1 MGTSPE
7 KEKKEANPKFKFYDI
22 SLDLYLNNTFG
33 YYYLGNNNSYDKTKI
48 LWLDPKVNNI
58 ENSNYQKKLRNI
70 NVFTLKVYT
79 DIGKCIED
87 LINIHFE
94 KTVIIVSGS
103 YSIEFFTQL
112 ESKINELLVIPK
124 IIIFTSYKRFVK
136 IKNHILNLDKYDL
149 FDINLVFDNF
159 PPILDELK
167 IKNENIYQNNYN
179 YNYNNENINQKSN
192 YFSFEY
198 IEEKKQ
204 LVFPLYL
211 TDFLDIP
218 NLNEINDF
226 NNFLLK
232 RFSYENGT
240 ETDIKELISQ
250 LLIKTKIPLQI
261 LVKYWL
267 RAYTTETK
275 FYKNMNN
282 YLVERLGNQYDIYIK
297 VLYHGLKQNYIIPCI
312 DKELYRGALITKDEL
327 NYINNSLKNKKKNLP
342 GCICYCKSFL
352 STSISKKIAE
362 NFLRSKVNKKS
373 VNEELVLY
381 QIQSSKDSNNFTNVD
396 IQNFSAFDEK
406 EILFFPFSCFE
417 INNVQILQ
425 NNIFGKYFNINLVYL
440 GKYKKEVKKTE
451 KISKSNY
458 VKDIFSTTIIDKIEM
473 EKDPTQFEF
482 DIKDFIP
489 PELKM
494 GYIIATYEIKN
505 IDLDKNIQILN
516 CEITNKKEIQDI
528 CEIYNEGKK
537 LDFSFTYCF
546 THPAKY
552 KFKILFKKLL
562 KDASKLF
569 YGCESLISLD
579 LKNFKTN
586 YVRSMDDMFN
596 GCKNL
601 KDLDLSSFK
610 TKDVTSMK
618 NMFYNCKSLKNI
630 ELSELNTIN
639 VTNMNSMFGNCAS
652 LTLLNLSKFNTKN
665 VVDMSKMFKGCSSLI
680 FMNLTS
686 FNTAK
691 VKNMFNMFHGC
702 SSLPSLNISSFKI
715 TRSTTTINMFSECTS
730 LNTLYVSKD
739 FEDKSIGMNKMF
751 NNSTPLPNILFEYQ
765 MEKAYD
771 RRYSAISTKETYK
784 EYKRKKSFFNIFH
797 NKHK

>member
-7 KEKKEANPKFKFYDI
+7 KEKKEENPKLKFYDI

-33 YYYLGNNNSYDKTKI
+33 YYYLGSNNSYDKTKI
-48 LWLDPKVNNI
+48 LWLDPKVKNE
-58 ENSNYQKKLRNI
+58 ENSNYQNKLRKI

-79 DIGKCIED
+79 DIDKCIED
-87 LINIHFE
+87 LININFE

-103 YSIEFFTQL
+103 YSIKFFTLL
-112 ESKINELLVIPK
+112 EGKINELMVIPK
-124 IIIFTSYKRFVK
+124 IIIFASKETFKK

-159 PPILDELK
+159 SPILDELK
-167 IKNENIYQNNYN
+167 IKNECICQNNYN
-179 YNYNNENINQKSN
+179 YESVNQKRN

-198 IEEKKQ
+198 IKEKKQ
-204 LVFPLYL
+204 LIFTLYL

-240 ETDIKELISQ
+240 KTDIKELISQ
-250 LLIKTKIPLQI
+250 LLVKTKIPLQI
-261 LVKYWL
+261 LIKYWL

-275 FYKNMNN
+275 FYKNMNT

-362 NFLRSKVNKKS
+362 NFLKDKINKKS
-373 VNEELVLY
+373 ANEEIVLY
-381 QIQSSKDSNNFTNVD
+381 QIQSSKDSRNFTNVD
-396 IQNFSAFDEK
+396 IQNFSVFDEK

-425 NNIFGKYFNINLVYL
+425 NNNFGKYFNINLVYL

-451 KISKSNY
+451 KIPESKF
-458 VKDIFSTTIIDKIEM
+458 VKEIFSTTIIDKIEM
-473 EKDPTQFEF
+473 EKDQTKFEF
-482 DIKDFIP
+482 DVEKYIP
-489 PELKM
+489 PESKM
-494 GYIIATYEIKN
+494 GYIIATYEINN

-537 LDFSFTYCF
+537 LDFSFTYYF

-552 KFKILFKKLL
+552 KFKFLFKKLL

-586 YVRSMDDMFN
+586 YIRSMDDMFN

-630 ELSELNTIN
+630 EISELNTIN
-639 VTNMNSMFGNCAS
+639 VINMNSMFGNCAS

-739 FEDKSIGMNKMF
+739 FEDKSNGMNKMF

-784 EYKRKKSFFNIFH
+784 EYKRKKSFFNIF
-797 NKHK
+797 